1 MTPVDPNYG
10 GEVADKVLLPEQI
23 RQAILTHADNC
34 APNECCG
41 LLARDGEGRI
51 TFVYPL
57 TNADPSPVTY
67 TIDPDEHFHALRHA
81 ESRGWE
87 ITGVFHSHPAGTAT
101 PSMIDVQSALEPR
114 WMYVIAARD
123 EMRGFR
129 ISEGLVEEIR
139 LD

>member
-1 MTPVDPNYG
+1 MI
-10 GEVADKVLLPEQI
+10 ERLHLAEQI

-41 LLARDGEGRI
+41 LLAADGEGRI

-67 TIDPDEHFHALRHA
+67 TIAPDEHFHALRHA
-81 ESRGWE
+81 ESNSWE
-87 ITGVFHSHPAGTAT
+87 IAGVFHSHPAGGAM
-101 PSMIDVQSALEPR
+101 PSMIDVQTALEPG
-114 WMYVIAARD
+114 WLYVIAAPG
-123 EMRGFR
+123 ELRGFR
-129 ISEGLVEEIR
+129 ISDGLVEEIG